1 MQMDSGTSYIEV
13 YHDYS
18 SASLSYFTYL
28 LSIAYPNYIIES
40 TTMFLAFD
48 KVVIDFM
55 SMGFYGTDCKHPS

>member
-28 LSIAYPNYIIES
+28 LSIAYPTTIIES